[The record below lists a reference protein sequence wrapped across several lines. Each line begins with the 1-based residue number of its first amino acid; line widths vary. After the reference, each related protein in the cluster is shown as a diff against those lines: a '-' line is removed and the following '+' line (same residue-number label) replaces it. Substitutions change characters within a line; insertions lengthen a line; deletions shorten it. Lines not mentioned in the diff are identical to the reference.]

1 MGGRKEGRKKCA
13 IPHSQKL
20 IERKQ
25 PIGLLTQG
33 RTDMESGSNFE
44 NKGKELGLKVNNFG
58 PHVQANHTSNPCKS
72 HARDSQSTRDYT
84 NWPIIID

>member
-1 MGGRKEGRKKCA
+1 
-13 IPHSQKL
+13 
-20 IERKQ
+20 
-25 PIGLLTQG
+25 
-33 RTDMESGSNFE
+33 MESGSNFE